1 MIEKKESPAILD
13 TLQGINKEV
22 SNYEDKSTKNILYTE
37 SFVSEKLK
45 NLIETKHKD
54 LQRPKPD
61 WVQKNLQNEILF
73 LQNEI
78 MPIILNETIHLYSE
92 ITNLITNKIHKA
104 VQNKADIIVA
114 IIPLQN
120 NNDDAIKIGTINPN
134 RENPIEGIEI
144 TIEANGR
151 KIEEII
157 L

>member
-120 NNDDAIKIGTINPN
+120 NNDDTIKIGTINPN